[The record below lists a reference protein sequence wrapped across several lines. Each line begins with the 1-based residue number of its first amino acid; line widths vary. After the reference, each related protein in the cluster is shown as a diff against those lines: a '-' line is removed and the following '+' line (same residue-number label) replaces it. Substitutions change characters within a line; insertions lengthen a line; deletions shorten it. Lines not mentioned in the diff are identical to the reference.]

1 MTEGLSY
8 FELGRKTA
16 AMAKRVLVDGEEIAA
31 MPVERATETSRVVN
45 METAKALGLPDLE
58 VFSEAVEVK

>member
-1 MTEGLSY
+1 
-8 FELGRKTA
+8 
-16 AMAKRVLVDGEEIAA
+16 

-45 METAKALGLPDLE
+45 METPKALGLPDLE